1 MTTLLH
7 KTNAYEKARAISS
20 GFSELIKALTHTPR
34 QGLASKQTSFR
45 SVMKHHT
52 NDSSTP
58 VCDITSVQAAKCDKS
73 KGLWLANRWRAE

>member
-7 KTNAYEKARAISS
+7 KMNAHEKAQAISS
-20 GFSELIKALTHTPR
+20 GFLELIKALTPTPR
-34 QGLASKQTSFR
+34 QGLASKRTSFR

-52 NDSSTP
+52 NDRSTP

-73 KGLWLANRWRAE
+73 KSLWPANRWRAE

>member
-7 KTNAYEKARAISS
+7 KTNAHKKAQAISS
-20 GFSELIKALTHTPR
+20 GFWKLVKALIPTPP
-34 QGLASKQTSFR
+34 QGLASKRTSFR

-58 VCDITSVQAAKCDKS
+58 VSNLASIQMQKSTSIWFSICSQA
-73 KGLWLANRWRAE
+73 GGM